1 MTGTIRKYV
10 LVTKPGIVCGNLIAA
25 AGGFLLASRGRA
37 DTALF
42 LSTII
47 GISLVVASGCVFNN
61 LLDRNLD
68 RKMVR
73 TRNRVL
79 ARGLMSPRIAV
90 LYGSILGLMGVAL
103 LQEAA
108 NWLCLAIVL
117 GGFGIYVGA
126 YSLYLKR
133 HSMYATIIGSLAG
146 AAPPLAGYCAASN
159 HFDLGALLLLAIF
172 SLWQIPHSYAIAI
185 FRFDDYKAAAIPV
198 LPVRQGVPAA
208 KKQILIYIAA
218 FTVAALMLTFCDYTG
233 YTYLAAASAL
243 GLLWL
248 LMAWAGYRSADDRL
262 WAKRLFVFSTLGVVV
277 LSFMMAIDA
286 ATPPEKSMARAEH
299 QGISRN
305 HRPHLLLRGRDE
317 NPTRIVRLIAF
328 LGKN

>member
-1 MTGTIRKYV
+1 MTGTIKKYI
-10 LVTKPGIVCGNLIAA
+10 LVAKPGIVCGNLIAA
-25 AGGFLLASRGRA
+25 AGGFFLASRGRA
-37 DTALF
+37 GTALF
-42 LSTII
+42 LSTVI

-79 ARGLMSPRIAV
+79 ASGLMSPKAAI
-90 LYGSILGLMGVAL
+90 LYGSLLGVMGFSL
-103 LQEAA
+103 LRTAT

-117 GGFGIYVGA
+117 GGLGIYVGV
-126 YSLYLKR
+126 YSVYLKR
-133 HSMYATIIGSLAG
+133 RSMYATIIGSLAG

-185 FRFDDYKAAAIPV
+185 FRFDDYAAAAIPV
-198 LPVRQGVPAA
+198 LPVKLGVAAA

-218 FTVAALMLTFCDYTG
+218 FTTAALMLTFCDYTG
-233 YTYLAAASAL
+233 YTYLAAASSL

-248 LMAWAGYRSADDRL
+248 LLAWAGYRSADDRL
-262 WAKRLFVFSTLGVVV
+262 WAKRLFVFSILGVVA

-286 ATPPEKSMARAEH
+286 TIPPEKSIARADH

-305 HRPHLLLRGRDE
+305 HHPHFLLRGGDE
-317 NPTRIVRLIAF
+317 KPTGIVRLIGF
-328 LGKN
+328 GRKN